1 MKIKTANTILSSRG
15 LKSELWVA
23 FGLIVLSF
31 LVFLGYLFPGVSS
44 LFAAKTSL
52 PVITT
57 IVFFIMSISFAI
69 LIQIVYPIVTL
80 SHEAKRIADGDF
92 SHQVP
97 VVTAAREDE
106 IGDLSSALNQMTHR
120 IKDNLE
126 ELKSLSQKTGS
137 IKDEIDRKILVL
149 SHLIEVSSLI
159 AQNASLNQVLEF
171 VINKS
176 LESEMISLG
185 CIILKDRETNKFQLQ
200 YLRGPKCEELVTR
213 GIGRLEIKLGEG
225 LLGKTML
232 QQDIFIYDSH
242 TKVTPEVQDF
252 SSLFDLKN
260 AILSPIASKGNVF
273 GLLIIGNEF
282 DDFHFSSSEK
292 ELLQLISKQV
302 SIAVLNDLLTREV
315 EKLSAFDHLTGLY
328 NNAYIHKKLDEAIK
342 SAIGS
347 QQPCSFLL
355 LEIDQFEGYLKNA
368 GHIEAENCLIKVS
381 EVLRECLGIDDK
393 AARFGDH
400 AFAVILGGKNKREGI
415 KFAEELKLKLETA
428 FKAKRDP
435 GKDLTCTIA
444 VSETPIDG
452 NTADE
457 LIHKAEEILKESL
470 KRGGNRVAHKL

>member
-1 MKIKTANTILSSRG
+1 MTKTANTILSSRG
-15 LKSELWVA
+15 LKNELWVA

-44 LFAAKTSL
+44 LFDAKASL
-52 PVITT
+52 PFITF
-57 IVFFIMSISFAI
+57 IVCFIMAISFFI
-69 LIQIVYPIVTL
+69 LIQIVYPIVKL
-80 SHEAKRIADGDF
+80 SHEAKRIAGGDF
-92 SHQVP
+92 SHQV
-97 VVTAAREDE
+97 VTTAREDE
-106 IGDLSSALNQMTHR
+106 IGELSTALNQMTHR

-176 LESEMISLG
+176 LESEVISLG
-185 CIILKDRETNKFQLQ
+185 CIILKDRETNKFKLQ

-213 GIGRLEIKLGEG
+213 GIGRLEIKLGDG
-225 LLGKTML
+225 LLGKAML
-232 QQDIFIYDSH
+232 QQDIFIIDSH
-242 TKVTPEVQDF
+242 TKLTPEMQDF
-252 SSLFDLKN
+252 SAQFDLKN
-260 AILSPIASKGNVF
+260 AILSPITSKGNVF

-282 DDFHFSSSEK
+282 DDFHFSGSEK
-292 ELLQLISKQV
+292 ELLQLISKQI
-302 SIAVLNDLLTREV
+302 SIAVLNDILSREV

-342 SAIGS
+342 SAVGT
-347 QQPCSFLL
+347 QQPCSFLI
-355 LEIDQFEGYLKNA
+355 LEIDQFEVYLKSA
-368 GHIEAENCLIKVS
+368 GHIEAENCLIKVAD
-381 EVLRECLGIDDK
+381 VLREQLGSDDK

-400 AFAVILGGKNKREGI
+400 AFAVILGGKNKREAI
-415 KFAEELKLKLETA
+415 KFAEELKSKTEA
-428 FKAKRDP
+428 SFNQKRDP
-435 GKDLTCTIA
+435 SKALSCTIA
-444 VSETPIDG
+444 ISENPIDG

-457 LIHKAEEILKESL
+457 LIHKGEEILKESL